1 MLVFRPFVLLLL
13 ALGFTVATAQ
23 DFPLSNKPDTVQG
36 RLMVKPPT
44 IDGTINPDEWA
55 GAATSSRSLVVISS
69 DQPSGDKGQYWVGYD
84 DKYVYIA
91 ARIILAD
98 PAHVRADEYRDNVNL
113 DGDDTVT
120 FYLDPFGN
128 SKNFSNFTFN
138 SAGGTQMRIAGG
150 RAAKREWSGAFEAR
164 GRRTA
169 TGWEGEARIEW
180 AIIPL
185 PPAGVRD
192 MKYLFDW
199 YVSSAVHGVS
209 FHSTHGDFT
218 RTHTMT
224 GVQVPNIPIRRT
236 INALPYAY
244 IGYNDE
250 NKSTIANAGL
260 DVKTEVTDSLNA
272 VVTVNP
278 DFRNIENDILNL
290 DFSNFERLP
299 GESRPFFLE
308 GSQFLATGDIN
319 DRKLFASQRVGS
331 FDTGAN
337 FYGNLND
344 KTQIGVLDI
353 ANFGHENAFVAS
365 TTVNPDPTTTLIGAV
380 SRLDRPGENNL
391 GGNFEYI
398 KQSGNYL
405 FAGDYLQTHD
415 EQAGKGSAFAG
426 GYQYQGPGLVHYTI
440 FEDISPEF
448 MPRLG
453 FAPETGFKGV
463 SSELDLNRS
472 YKKGPLVSSILI
484 FIAQKQDKYDGGRY
498 RNMGSMTA
506 SGTFR
511 NTLAVKAMATHEHF
525 LDQYNTFYT
534 VAAFMPSDDRYR
546 GWHVSHTT
554 GNVAGA
560 AYENTAIGVLYR
572 PVERLGLNLRHQF
585 VNHAGYS
592 DQTILTMSWDLDRYQ
607 SIAGRLVNQNGN
619 LNWFVSFKRSRNL
632 GAEYFLIIGDPN
644 ANSFQKTLIF
654 KVAVPVTVR

>member
-1 MLVFRPFVLLLL
+1 M
-13 ALGFTVATAQ
+13 T
-23 DFPLSNKPDTVQG
+23 
-36 RLMVKPPT
+36 KPPT

-55 GAATSSRSLVVISS
+55 GAATSSRSLVVIST
-69 DQPSGDKGQYWVGYD
+69 DQPSGDKGQYWIGYD
-84 DKYVYIA
+84 DKYVYVA

-98 PAHVRADEYRDNVNL
+98 PTQVRADEYRDDVNL
-113 DGDDTVT
+113 EGDDAVT

-128 SKNFSNFTFN
+128 SKNFSTFTFN
-138 SAGGTQMRIAGG
+138 SAGATQLDISGG

-185 PPAGVRD
+185 PPAGPRD

-199 YVSSAVHGVS
+199 YVSSSQQGVS
-209 FHSTHGDFT
+209 FHSTHGDLT
-218 RTHTMT
+218 RAHTVT
-224 GVQVPNIPIRRT
+224 GVQVPDIPIRRE

-260 DVKTEVTDSLNA
+260 DLKTEVTDSLNA

-278 DFRNIENDILNL
+278 DFRNVENQILDL

-308 GSQFLATGDIN
+308 GSQFLSVGGIN
-319 DRKLFASQRVGS
+319 QRVLFASQRIGS

-344 KTQIGVLDI
+344 RTQIGVLDMVDV
-353 ANFGHENAFVAS
+353 NHQNAFVGS
-365 TTVNPDPTTTLIGAV
+365 VSLNPDPTTTISGAV
-380 SRLDRPGENNL
+380 ANLDRAGENNL
-391 GGNFEYI
+391 SGDLEYV
-398 KQSGNYL
+398 KQSG
-405 FAGDYLQTHD
+405 DYLLVGGLMQSDD
-415 EQAGKGSAFAG
+415 EQVGRGTAIALA
-426 GYQYQGPGLVHYTI
+426 YQYQGPGLKHLAI

-448 MPRLG
+448 DPRLG
-453 FAPETGFKGV
+453 FSPETGYKGV
-463 SSELDLNRS
+463 GSSTTWKQS
-472 YKKGPLVSSILI
+472 YSRGSLVSSSVA
-484 FIAQKQDKYDGGRY
+484 FAFQVHDKYAGGFY
-498 RNMGSMTA
+498 RNSGNVTA

-511 NTLAVKAMATHEHF
+511 NSLYLKASVVQEHF
-525 LDQYNTFYT
+525 LDQQNNFY
-534 VAAFMPSDDRYR
+534 VLSASMPSDDRFR
-546 GWHVSHTT
+546 GWQFAHTT

-560 AYENTAIGVLYR
+560 PYENTVLRAYYR
-572 PVERLGLNLRHQF
+572 PVQRLQLDLRHQF
-585 VNHAGYS
+585 VNHVVYT
-592 DQTILTMSWDLDRYQ
+592 DQTIFTMSWDLDRYQ

-632 GAEYFLIIGDPN
+632 GAEYYLIIGDPN

-654 KVAVPVTVR
+654 KVAVPVTVK